1 MKEFNE
7 QVIKLINLVEEAENN
22 KIKLA
27 ASILYNSFVEDGVV
41 HVFATGHSHMFAEDM
56 FYRSGGLVNV
66 DPVLVPALM
75 QHEGAI
81 RSTKLERLPGLAKV
95 IFDAVDKK
103 DGEPFIIV
111 SNSGINSVPVEMAQ
125 QAKENNHP
133 VIVVTSLEA
142 SSKSKARTI
151 DGKKLYQCADVVI
164 DNHVPIGDGVL
175 EIDNSLTGAVS
186 SIIGSY
192 IAQSIVLEVIKLYK
206 EHHQEPPIYKSAN
219 TPGGDEHNKKL
230 YEHYKSRIKSLY

>member
-1 MKEFNE
+1 
-7 QVIKLINLVEEAENN
+7 
-22 KIKLA
+22 
-27 ASILYNSFVEDGVV
+27 
-41 HVFATGHSHMFAEDM
+41 
-56 FYRSGGLVNV
+56 
-66 DPVLVPALM
+66 
-75 QHEGAI
+75 
-81 RSTKLERLPGLAKV
+81 
-95 IFDAVDKK
+95 
-103 DGEPFIIV
+103 
-111 SNSGINSVPVEMAQ
+111 MAQ

-142 SSKSKARTI
+142 SSKSKTRTV